1 MVLACSVRSPEL
13 SYPDSIGALEPPDP
27 EVWEAMVASD
37 RWRRPASGQLD
48 RLVPTAVTTWLRAA
62 EAAAAALGEDPE
74 MAALAIHLL
83 AVPTD
88 LVLWV
93 LTTVPVGHQH
103 LRQVLLRELPPR
115 LGSALAR
122 RADLPTVFRE
132 LMEPEA
138 HSRLGLCLDIG
149 RQTLTSAQ
157 LWPATA
163 PTDEAELRRI
173 VAKRARTRATKAAWR
188 AAASTDR

>member
-1 MVLACSVRSPEL
+1 MAVLAV
-13 SYPDSIGALEPPDP
+13 
-27 EVWEAMVASD
+27 
-37 RWRRPASGQLD
+37 
-48 RLVPTAVTTWLRAA
+48 
-62 EAAAAALGEDPE
+62 
-74 MAALAIHLL
+74 HLL

-122 RADLPTVFRE
+122 RADLPGVFRE
-132 LMEPEA
+132 LMEPDSR
-138 HSRLGLCLDIG
+138 SRLGLSLEIG

-157 LWPATA
+157 LWPVTA
-163 PTDEAELRRI
+163 PTEDDQLKRIAGKRLRN
-173 VAKRARTRATKAAWR
+173 RATKAAWR
-188 AAASTDR
+188 AVSESRS